1 MAAGISAAL
10 PVWHGGRHGRV
21 SRCPWPTTD
30 HGLGAPFRVV
40 RRLLWFTSMHPA
52 LRRHISPPE
61 RHFLH
66 FFAVGVL
73 AGVFGLGVLATVLL
87 GSAA

>member
-1 MAAGISAAL
+1 M
-10 PVWHGGRHGRV
+10 PVWHDDRHGRV

-30 HGLGAPFRVV
+30 RGLGARFLVV
-40 RRLLWFTSMHPA
+40 RRLLWFTSMQPA
-52 LRRHISPPE
+52 LRRHVPPPE
-61 RHFLH
+61 RHFIH

-73 AGVFGLGVLATVLL
+73 AGVLGLGVVASVLL